1 MEEKHNSIVYDDS
14 KSNKLNIKK
23 KIKKNENINIDAAS
37 IENIQSKVE
46 K

>member
-23 KIKKNENINIDAAS
+23 IDYDDIDLS
-37 IENIQSKVE
+37 YRLLRK
-46 K
+46 